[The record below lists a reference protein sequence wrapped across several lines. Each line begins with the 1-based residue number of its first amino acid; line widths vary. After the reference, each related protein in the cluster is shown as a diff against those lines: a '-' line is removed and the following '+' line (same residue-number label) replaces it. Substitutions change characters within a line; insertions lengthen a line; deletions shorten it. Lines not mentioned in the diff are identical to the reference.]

1 MGFLQP
7 LALVAL
13 PLIALP
19 ILIHLINQ
27 HRHRTIPWAAMM
39 FLMSAKR
46 MSKGMARLR
55 HFLILLMRVLAVAA
69 LIFVVSR
76 PLSGGWLGS
85 IGMSKPDATL
95 ILLDR
100 SASMEIQELQ
110 TGQSK
115 RSAALQKLAQL
126 LEQGDYGT
134 HLVLIDSASG
144 QLQEVDSSKALLGL
158 PTTGSSATSADIPGM
173 LASALAYL
181 KANQSGRVDVW
192 ICSDLS
198 ENDWAVESGRWQ
210 AIREEF
216 SQLEG
221 VHLFLLA
228 YADLPSSNFSV
239 RVENVQRWEHGND
252 AELVLDVIVR
262 SKGSSE
268 TTRQGFPIEFEV
280 NNVRSVVEVEL
291 DRQGASLQGHRIP
304 IDTKLRSGWGSVG
317 LPGDANSLDNRF
329 FFVFSEPTVRRAVI
343 VSDDIK
349 NGEAF
354 RRALTIPTDP
364 RLQHQVE
371 VISADRV
378 TEIDWES
385 TGLLIWQAA
394 LPRGTVADQIAQF
407 VDTGRVVMFFPPSQN
422 AEERLFAS
430 HWMDWQT
437 PGNSADLPTPTDTK
451 LLKRVGESEQSTVSR
466 QQEDPGTSSGNLLTD
481 RRQPTTDSHSF
492 GVSWWRGD
500 TDLLAH
506 VESGD
511 GLPLN
516 ELRTYRYR
524 TFESP
529 GTPLA
534 RFDDNAPLLTRVAT
548 DRGAVYF
555 CSTLPT
561 AQFSSLEREGVIFYV
576 ILQRALD
583 HGCRALAVASQRDA
597 GLYVLADR
605 DQWEL
610 VAPVDNSDAPL
621 HLSSQRGLHAGVYRN
636 GAYWTAVNRSQIE
649 DSATAVAI
657 ETVDALFEGMS
668 YRRIDVDV
676 GDTSAL
682 ASELWRIFLFAMIV
696 ALLVEAVLSLP
707 SRRSSQRSAISS
719 QFPSPT
725 IIPSRQNE

>member
-7 LALVAL
+7 LALFAL

-27 HRHRTIPWAAMM
+27 YRHRTIPWAAMM

-85 IGMSKPDATL
+85 IGMSKPDATV

-100 SASMEIQELQ
+100 SASMEVQDLQ

-115 RSAALQKLAQL
+115 RSAALHKLAEL

-134 HLVLIDSASG
+134 QLVLIDSTNG
-144 QLQEVDSSKALLGL
+144 QLQEVDSPKALLGL
-158 PTTGSSATSADIPGM
+158 PTTGSTATSADIPGM
-173 LASALAYL
+173 LEATLTYL
-181 KANQSGRVDVW
+181 KANKSGRVDVW

-198 ENDWAVESGRWQ
+198 ENDWDVESGRWQ
-210 AIREEF
+210 AIREAF
-216 SQLEG
+216 AQLEG
-221 VHLFLLA
+221 VHHFLLA
-228 YADLPSSNFSV
+228 YADLPSSNLSV
-239 RVENVQRWEHGND
+239 RVENVQRWERGND

-262 SKGSSE
+262 SRGDRGEVTSPVHTKGQ
-268 TTRQGFPIEFEV
+268 TFPVEFEV
-280 NNVRSVVEVEL
+280 NNVRSVVEVAL

-304 IDTKLRSGWGSVG
+304 IDTKVRSGWGSVG
-317 LPGDANSLDNRF
+317 LPGDSNPLDNRF
-329 FFVFSEPTVRRAVI
+329 FFVFSEPTVRRAVV
-343 VSDDIK
+343 VSDDVK

-354 RRALTIPTDP
+354 RRALAIPTDP
-364 RLQHQVE
+364 RFQHQVD
-371 VISADRV
+371 VISVDRV
-378 TEIDWES
+378 SEIDWES

-394 LPRGTVADQIAQF
+394 LPRRAVAEQIAQF
-407 VDTGRVVMFFPPSQN
+407 VATGRVVMFFPPLTGMEQQH
-422 AEERLFAS
+422 ADERLFDS
-430 HWMDWQT
+430 CWGNWQT
-437 PGNSADLPTPTDTK
+437 
-451 LLKRVGESEQSTVSR
+451 SEDR
-466 QQEDPGTSSGNLLTD
+466 QV
-481 RRQPTTDSHSF
+481 F
-492 GVSWWRGD
+492 GIAWWRGD

-511 GLPLN
+511 ALPLN

-524 TFESP
+524 SFESP

-534 RFDDNAPLLTRVAT
+534 RLDDDAPLLTRVAT

-561 AQFSSLEREGVIFYV
+561 AQFSSLEREGVTFYV

-583 HGCRALAVASQRDA
+583 QGCRALAVASQRDA
-597 GLYVLADR
+597 GPDVLADR
-605 DQWEL
+605 NAWEL
-610 VAPVDNSDAPL
+610 VAPVDNSHAPL
-621 HLSSQRGLHAGVYRN
+621 HLSSQRGLHAGVYRD

-649 DSATAVAI
+649 DSATVVAI
-657 ETVDALFEGMS
+657 ETVDALFDGMS

-707 SRRSSQRSAISS
+707 SRRVRSTPLIDLTAAGG
-719 QFPSPT
+719 
-725 IIPSRQNE
+725 RME

>member
-7 LALVAL
+7 LALIAL

-69 LIFVVSR
+69 LIFVISR

-100 SASMEIQELQ
+100 SASMEMQDLQ
-110 TGQSK
+110 AGQSK

-144 QLQEVDSSKALLGL
+144 QLQEVDSPKALLGL
-158 PTTGSSATSADIPGM
+158 PTTESSATSADIPGM
-173 LASALAYL
+173 LESALAYL
-181 KANQSGRVDVW
+181 KANKSGRVDVW

-198 ENDWAVESGRWQ
+198 ENDWDVESGRWQ

-216 SQLEG
+216 AQLEG
-221 VHLFLLA
+221 VHHFLLA
-228 YADLPSSNFSV
+228 YADLPSSNLSV
-239 RVENVQRWEHGND
+239 RVENVQRWERGNN
-252 AELVLDVIVR
+252 AELVLDVVVR
-262 SKGSSE
+262 SKDSRD
-268 TTRQGFPIEFEV
+268 TTPKTRIAFEV
-280 NNVRSVVEVEL
+280 NNARSVVEVEL

-317 LPGDANSLDNRF
+317 LPGDTNLLDNRF
-329 FFVFSEPTVRRAVI
+329 FFVFSEPPVRRAVV
-343 VSDDIK
+343 VSDDVK

-354 RRALTIPTDP
+354 RRALAIPIDP
-364 RLQHQVE
+364 RLQHRVD
-371 VISADRV
+371 VISVDRV
-378 TEIDWES
+378 AEIDWES

-394 LPRGTVADQIAQF
+394 LPRGSVAEQIAQF

-422 AEERLFAS
+422 TDERLFDS
-430 HWMDWQT
+430 RWGDWQT
-437 PGNSADLPTPTDTK
+437 PGN
-451 LLKRVGESEQSTVSR
+451 
-466 QQEDPGTSSGNLLTD
+466 QQV
-481 RRQPTTDSHSF
+481 F
-492 GVSWWRGD
+492 GISWWRGD
-500 TDLLAH
+500 ADLLAH

-511 GLPLN
+511 ALPLN

-524 TFESP
+524 SFESP
-529 GTPLA
+529 GTSLA
-534 RFDDNAPLLTRVAT
+534 RFDDDAPLLTRVAT

-561 AQFSSLEREGVIFYV
+561 AQFSSLEREGVTFYV

-583 HGCRALAVASQRDA
+583 QGCRALAVASQRDA
-597 GLYVLADR
+597 GPDVLIDR
-605 DQWEL
+605 NEWEL
-610 VAPVDNSDAPL
+610 VAPADDSDAPL
-621 HLSSQRGLHAGVYRN
+621 HLSSQRGLHAGVYRD

-649 DSATAVAI
+649 DSAAAAPV
-657 ETVDALFEGMS
+657 ETVDALFDGMS

-682 ASELWRIFLFAMIV
+682 ASEMWRIFLIAMIV

-707 SRRSSQRSAISS
+707 SRRVRATPLIDL
-719 QFPSPT
+719 T
-725 IIPSRQNE
+725 VAGGRVE

>member
-7 LALVAL
+7 LALIAL
-13 PLIALP
+13 PLITLP

-69 LIFVVSR
+69 LIFVISR

-100 SASMEIQELQ
+100 SASMEMQDLQ
-110 TGQSK
+110 AGQSK

-144 QLQEVDSSKALLGL
+144 QLQDVDSPKALLGL
-158 PTTGSSATSADIPGM
+158 PTTESSATSADIPGM
-173 LASALAYL
+173 LESALAYL
-181 KANQSGRVDVW
+181 KANKSGRVDVW

-198 ENDWAVESGRWQ
+198 ENDWDVESGRWQ

-216 SQLEG
+216 AQLEG
-221 VHLFLLA
+221 VHHFLLA
-228 YADLPSSNFSV
+228 YADLPSSNLSV
-239 RVENVQRWEHGND
+239 RVENVQRWERGNN
-252 AELVLDVIVR
+252 AELVLDVVVR
-262 SKGSSE
+262 SKDSSD
-268 TTRQGFPIEFEV
+268 TTPKTRIAFEV
-280 NNVRSVVEVEL
+280 NNARSVVEVEL
-291 DRQGASLQGHRIP
+291 LTVNSPPIQDSKARVDGQRQGASLQGHRIP

-317 LPGDANSLDNRF
+317 LPGDTNPLDNRF
-329 FFVFSEPTVRRAVI
+329 FFVFSEPPVRRAVV
-343 VSDDIK
+343 VSDEVK

-354 RRALTIPTDP
+354 RRALAIPIDP
-364 RLQHQVE
+364 RLQHRVD
-371 VISADRV
+371 VISVDRV
-378 TEIDWES
+378 AEIDWES

-394 LPRGTVADQIAQF
+394 LPRGSVAEQIAQF

-422 AEERLFAS
+422 ADERLFDSRWAN
-430 HWMDWQT
+430 WQT
-437 PGNSADLPTPTDTK
+437 PGN
-451 LLKRVGESEQSTVSR
+451 
-466 QQEDPGTSSGNLLTD
+466 QQV
-481 RRQPTTDSHSF
+481 F

-500 TDLLAH
+500 ADLLAH

-511 GLPLN
+511 ALPLN

-524 TFESP
+524 SFESL

-534 RFDDNAPLLTRVAT
+534 RFDDDAPLLTRVAT

-583 HGCRALAVASQRDA
+583 QGCRALAVASQRDA
-597 GLYVLADR
+597 GPDVLIDR
-605 DQWEL
+605 NEWEL
-610 VAPVDNSDAPL
+610 VAPADDSPL
-621 HLSSQRGLHAGVYRN
+621 LSQRGLHAGVYRDE
-636 GAYWTAVNRSQIE
+636 AYWTAVNRSQIE
-649 DSATAVAI
+649 DSAVAAPV
-657 ETVDALFEGMS
+657 EAVDALFDGMS

-682 ASELWRIFLFAMIV
+682 ASELWRIFLIAMIV

-707 SRRSSQRSAISS
+707 SRRVRATPLIDLTVASGR
-719 QFPSPT
+719 T
-725 IIPSRQNE
+725 E

>member
-7 LALVAL
+7 LALIAL
-13 PLIALP
+13 PLITLP

-69 LIFVVSR
+69 LIFVISR

-100 SASMEIQELQ
+100 STSMEMQDLQ
-110 TGQSK
+110 AGQSK

-144 QLQEVDSSKALLGL
+144 QLQEVDSPKALLGL
-158 PTTGSSATSADIPGM
+158 PTTESSATSADIPGM
-173 LASALAYL
+173 LESALAYL
-181 KANQSGRVDVW
+181 KANKSGRVDVW

-198 ENDWAVESGRWQ
+198 ENDWDVESGRWR

-216 SQLEG
+216 AQLEG
-221 VHLFLLA
+221 VHHFLLA
-228 YADLPSSNFSV
+228 YADLPSSNLSV
-239 RVENVQRWEHGND
+239 RVENVQRWERGNN
-252 AELVLDVIVR
+252 AELVLDVVVR
-262 SKGSSE
+262 SKDSSD
-268 TTRQGFPIEFEV
+268 TTPKTRIAFEV
-280 NNVRSVVEVEL
+280 NNARSVVEVEL

-317 LPGDANSLDNRF
+317 LPGDTNPLDNRF
-329 FFVFSEPTVRRAVI
+329 FFVFSEPPVRRAIV
-343 VSDDIK
+343 VSDEVK

-354 RRALTIPTDP
+354 RRALAIPIDP
-364 RLQHQVE
+364 RLQHRVD
-371 VISADRV
+371 VISVDRV
-378 TEIDWES
+378 AEIDWES

-394 LPRGTVADQIAQF
+394 LPRGSVAEQIAQF

-422 AEERLFAS
+422 TDERLFDSRWAN
-430 HWMDWQT
+430 WQT
-437 PGNSADLPTPTDTK
+437 PGN
-451 LLKRVGESEQSTVSR
+451 
-466 QQEDPGTSSGNLLTD
+466 QQV
-481 RRQPTTDSHSF
+481 F
-492 GVSWWRGD
+492 GISWWRGD
-500 TDLLAH
+500 ADLLAH

-511 GLPLN
+511 ALPLN

-524 TFESP
+524 SFESL

-534 RFDDNAPLLTRVAT
+534 RFDDDAPLLTRVAT

-561 AQFSSLEREGVIFYV
+561 AQFSSLEREGVTFYV

-583 HGCRALAVASQRDA
+583 QGCRALAVASQRDA
-597 GLYVLADR
+597 GPDVLIDR
-605 DQWEL
+605 NEWEL
-610 VAPVDNSDAPL
+610 VAPADDSPL
-621 HLSSQRGLHAGVYRN
+621 LSQRGLHAGVYRD
-636 GAYWTAVNRSQIE
+636 GAYWMAVNRSQIE
-649 DSATAVAI
+649 DSATAAPVEA
-657 ETVDALFEGMS
+657 VDALFDGMS

-682 ASELWRIFLFAMIV
+682 ASELWRIFLIAMIV

-707 SRRSSQRSAISS
+707 SRRVRATPLIDL
-719 QFPSPT
+719 T
-725 IIPSRQNE
+725 VAGGRVE

>member
-7 LALVAL
+7 LALIAL
-13 PLIALP
+13 PLITLP

-69 LIFVVSR
+69 LIFVISR

-100 SASMEIQELQ
+100 STSMEMQDLQ
-110 TGQSK
+110 AGQSK

-144 QLQEVDSSKALLGL
+144 QLQDVDSPKALLGL
-158 PTTGSSATSADIPGM
+158 PTTESSATSADIPGM
-173 LASALAYL
+173 LESALAYL
-181 KANQSGRVDVW
+181 KANKSGRVDVW

-198 ENDWAVESGRWQ
+198 ENDWDVESGRWR

-216 SQLEG
+216 AQLEG
-221 VHLFLLA
+221 VHHFLLA
-228 YADLPSSNFSV
+228 YADLPSSNLSV
-239 RVENVQRWEHGND
+239 RVENVQRWERGNN
-252 AELVLDVIVR
+252 AELVLDVVVR
-262 SKGSSE
+262 SKDSSD
-268 TTRQGFPIEFEV
+268 TTPKTRIAFEV
-280 NNVRSVVEVEL
+280 NNARSVVEVEL

-317 LPGDANSLDNRF
+317 LPGDTNPLDNRF
-329 FFVFSEPTVRRAVI
+329 FFVFSEPPVRRAVV
-343 VSDDIK
+343 VSDEVK

-354 RRALTIPTDP
+354 RRALAIPIDP
-364 RLQHQVE
+364 RLQHRVD
-371 VISADRV
+371 VISVDRV
-378 TEIDWES
+378 AEIDWES

-394 LPRGTVADQIAQF
+394 LPRGSVAEQIAQF

-422 AEERLFAS
+422 ADERLFDSRWAN
-430 HWMDWQT
+430 WQT
-437 PGNSADLPTPTDTK
+437 PGN
-451 LLKRVGESEQSTVSR
+451 
-466 QQEDPGTSSGNLLTD
+466 QQV
-481 RRQPTTDSHSF
+481 F
-492 GVSWWRGD
+492 GISWWRGD
-500 TDLLAH
+500 ADLLAH

-511 GLPLN
+511 ALPLN

-524 TFESP
+524 SFESP

-534 RFDDNAPLLTRVAT
+534 RFDDDAPLLTRVAT

-583 HGCRALAVASQRDA
+583 QGCRALAVASQRDA
-597 GLYVLADR
+597 GPDVLIDR
-605 DQWEL
+605 NEWEL
-610 VAPVDNSDAPL
+610 VAPADDSPL
-621 HLSSQRGLHAGVYRN
+621 LSQRGLHAGVYRD

-649 DSATAVAI
+649 DSAVAAPV
-657 ETVDALFEGMS
+657 EAVDALFDGMS

-682 ASELWRIFLFAMIV
+682 ASELWRIFLIAMIV

-707 SRRSSQRSAISS
+707 SRRVRATPLIDLTVASGR
-719 QFPSPT
+719 T
-725 IIPSRQNE
+725 E

>member
-7 LALVAL
+7 LALIAL

-69 LIFVVSR
+69 LIFVISR

-100 SASMEIQELQ
+100 STSMEMQDLQ
-110 TGQSK
+110 AGQSK

-144 QLQEVDSSKALLGL
+144 QLQEVDSPKALLGL
-158 PTTGSSATSADIPGM
+158 PTTESSATSADIPGM
-173 LASALAYL
+173 LESALAYL
-181 KANQSGRVDVW
+181 KANKSGRVDVW

-198 ENDWAVESGRWQ
+198 ENDWDVESGRWQ

-216 SQLEG
+216 AQLEG
-221 VHLFLLA
+221 VHHFLLA
-228 YADLPSSNFSV
+228 YADLPSSNLSV
-239 RVENVQRWEHGND
+239 RVENVQRWERGNN
-252 AELVLDVIVR
+252 AELVLDVVVR
-262 SKGSSE
+262 SKDSSD
-268 TTRQGFPIEFEV
+268 TTPKTRIAFEV
-280 NNVRSVVEVEL
+280 NNARSVVEVEL

-317 LPGDANSLDNRF
+317 LPGDTNPLDNRF
-329 FFVFSEPTVRRAVI
+329 FFVFSEPPVRRAVV
-343 VSDDIK
+343 VSDEVK

-354 RRALTIPTDP
+354 RRALAIPIDP
-364 RLQHQVE
+364 RLQHRVD
-371 VISADRV
+371 VISVDRV
-378 TEIDWES
+378 AEIDWES

-394 LPRGTVADQIAQF
+394 LPRGSVAEQIAQF

-422 AEERLFAS
+422 ADERLFDSRWAN
-430 HWMDWQT
+430 WQT
-437 PGNSADLPTPTDTK
+437 PGN
-451 LLKRVGESEQSTVSR
+451 
-466 QQEDPGTSSGNLLTD
+466 QQV
-481 RRQPTTDSHSF
+481 F
-492 GVSWWRGD
+492 GISWWRGD
-500 TDLLAH
+500 ADLLAH

-511 GLPLN
+511 ALPLN

-524 TFESP
+524 SFESP

-534 RFDDNAPLLTRVAT
+534 RFDDDAPLLTRVAT

-583 HGCRALAVASQRDA
+583 QGCRALAVASQRDA
-597 GLYVLADR
+597 GPDVLIDR
-605 DQWEL
+605 NEWEL
-610 VAPVDNSDAPL
+610 VAPADDSPL
-621 HLSSQRGLHAGVYRN
+621 LSQRGLHAGVYRD
-636 GAYWTAVNRSQIE
+636 GAYWMAVNRSQIE
-649 DSATAVAI
+649 DSAVAAPV
-657 ETVDALFEGMS
+657 EAVDALFDGMS

-682 ASELWRIFLFAMIV
+682 ASELWRIFLIAMIV

-707 SRRSSQRSAISS
+707 SRRVRATPLIDLTVASGRV
-719 QFPSPT
+719 
-725 IIPSRQNE
+725 E

>member
-7 LALVAL
+7 LALIAL

-69 LIFVVSR
+69 LIFVISR

-100 SASMEIQELQ
+100 SASMEMQDLQ
-110 TGQSK
+110 AGQPK

-144 QLQEVDSSKALLGL
+144 QLQEVDSPKALLGL
-158 PTTGSSATSADIPGM
+158 PTTESSATSADIPGM
-173 LASALAYL
+173 LESALAYL
-181 KANQSGRVDVW
+181 KANKSGRVDVW

-198 ENDWAVESGRWQ
+198 ENDWDVESGRWQ

-216 SQLEG
+216 AQLEG
-221 VHLFLLA
+221 VHHFLLA
-228 YADLPSSNFSV
+228 YADLPSSNLSV
-239 RVENVQRWEHGND
+239 RVENVQRWERGND
-252 AELVLDVIVR
+252 AELVLDVVVR
-262 SKGSSE
+262 SKGSSD
-268 TTRQGFPIEFEV
+268 TTRQAFPIEFEV
-280 NNVRSVVEVEL
+280 NNVRSVVEVEI

-317 LPGDANSLDNRF
+317 LPGDTNSLDNRF
-329 FFVFSEPTVRRAVI
+329 FFVFSEPPVRRAVV
-343 VSDDIK
+343 VSDDVK

-354 RRALTIPTDP
+354 RRALAIPIDP
-364 RLQHQVE
+364 RLQHRVD
-371 VISADRV
+371 VISVDRV
-378 TEIDWES
+378 AEIDWES

-394 LPRGTVADQIAQF
+394 LPRGSVAEQIAQF

-422 AEERLFAS
+422 ADERLFDSRWAN
-430 HWMDWQT
+430 WQT
-437 PGNSADLPTPTDTK
+437 PGN
-451 LLKRVGESEQSTVSR
+451 
-466 QQEDPGTSSGNLLTD
+466 QQV
-481 RRQPTTDSHSF
+481 F
-492 GVSWWRGD
+492 GISWWRGD

-511 GLPLN
+511 ALPLN

-524 TFESP
+524 SFESP

-534 RFDDNAPLLTRVAT
+534 RFDDDAPLLTRVAT

-561 AQFSSLEREGVIFYV
+561 AQFSSLEREGVTFYV

-583 HGCRALAVASQRDA
+583 QGCRALAVASQRDA
-597 GLYVLADR
+597 GPDVLIDR
-605 DQWEL
+605 NEWEL
-610 VAPVDNSDAPL
+610 VAPADDSPL
-621 HLSSQRGLHAGVYRN
+621 LSQRGLHAGVYRD
-636 GAYWTAVNRSQIE
+636 GAYWMAVNRSQIE
-649 DSATAVAI
+649 DSAVAAPV
-657 ETVDALFEGMS
+657 EAVDALFDGMS

-682 ASELWRIFLFAMIV
+682 ASELWRIFLIAMIV

-707 SRRSSQRSAISS
+707 SRRVRATPLIDL
-719 QFPSPT
+719 T
-725 IIPSRQNE
+725 VAGGRVE

>member
-7 LALVAL
+7 LALIAL

-69 LIFVVSR
+69 LIFVISR

-100 SASMEIQELQ
+100 SASMEMQDLQ
-110 TGQSK
+110 AGQSK

-144 QLQEVDSSKALLGL
+144 QLQEVDSPKALLGL
-158 PTTGSSATSADIPGM
+158 PTTESSATSADIPGM
-173 LASALAYL
+173 LESALAYL
-181 KANQSGRVDVW
+181 KANKSGRVDVW

-198 ENDWAVESGRWQ
+198 ENDWDVESGRWR

-216 SQLEG
+216 AQLEG
-221 VHLFLLA
+221 VHHFLLA
-228 YADLPSSNFSV
+228 YADLPSSNLSV
-239 RVENVQRWEHGND
+239 RVENVQRWERGNN
-252 AELVLDVIVR
+252 AELVLDVVVR
-262 SKGSSE
+262 SKDSSD
-268 TTRQGFPIEFEV
+268 TTPKTRIAFEV
-280 NNVRSVVEVEL
+280 NNARSVVEVEL

-317 LPGDANSLDNRF
+317 LPGDTNPLDNRF
-329 FFVFSEPTVRRAVI
+329 FFVFSEPPVRRAVV
-343 VSDDIK
+343 VSDEVK

-354 RRALTIPTDP
+354 RRALAIPIGP
-364 RLQHQVE
+364 RLQHRVD
-371 VISADRV
+371 VISVDRV
-378 TEIDWES
+378 AEIDWES

-394 LPRGTVADQIAQF
+394 LPRGSVAEQIAQF
-407 VDTGRVVMFFPPSQN
+407 VDTGRVVMFFPPNQN
-422 AEERLFAS
+422 TDERLFDSRWAN
-430 HWMDWQT
+430 WQT
-437 PGNSADLPTPTDTK
+437 PGN
-451 LLKRVGESEQSTVSR
+451 
-466 QQEDPGTSSGNLLTD
+466 QQV
-481 RRQPTTDSHSF
+481 F
-492 GVSWWRGD
+492 GISWWRGD
-500 TDLLAH
+500 ADLLAH

-511 GLPLN
+511 ALPLN

-524 TFESP
+524 SFESP

-534 RFDDNAPLLTRVAT
+534 RFDDDAPLLTRVAT

-583 HGCRALAVASQRDA
+583 QGCRALAVASQRDA
-597 GLYVLADR
+597 GPDVLADR
-605 DQWEL
+605 NEWEL
-610 VAPVDNSDAPL
+610 VAPADDSPL
-621 HLSSQRGLHAGVYRN
+621 LSQRGLHAGVYRDE
-636 GAYWTAVNRSQIE
+636 AYWTAVNRSQIE
-649 DSATAVAI
+649 DSAVAAPV
-657 ETVDALFEGMS
+657 EAVDALFDGMS

-682 ASELWRIFLFAMIV
+682 ASELWRIFLIAMIV

-707 SRRSSQRSAISS
+707 SRRVRATPLIDLTVASGRV
-719 QFPSPT
+719 
-725 IIPSRQNE
+725 E

>member
-7 LALVAL
+7 LALIAL
-13 PLIALP
+13 PLITLP

-27 HRHRTIPWAAMM
+27 HRHCTIPWAAMM

-69 LIFVVSR
+69 LIFVISR

-100 SASMEIQELQ
+100 STSMEMQDLQ
-110 TGQSK
+110 AGQSK

-144 QLQEVDSSKALLGL
+144 QLQEVDSPKALLGL
-158 PTTGSSATSADIPGM
+158 PTTESSATSADIPGM
-173 LASALAYL
+173 LESALAYL
-181 KANQSGRVDVW
+181 KANKSGRVDVW

-198 ENDWAVESGRWQ
+198 ENDWDVESGRWR

-216 SQLEG
+216 AQLEG
-221 VHLFLLA
+221 VHHFLLA
-228 YADLPSSNFSV
+228 YADLPSSNLSV
-239 RVENVQRWEHGND
+239 RVENVQRWERGNN
-252 AELVLDVIVR
+252 AELVLDVVVR
-262 SKGSSE
+262 SKDSSD
-268 TTRQGFPIEFEV
+268 TTPKTRIAFEV
-280 NNVRSVVEVEL
+280 NNARSVVEVEL

-317 LPGDANSLDNRF
+317 LPGDTNPLDNRF
-329 FFVFSEPTVRRAVI
+329 FFVFSEPPVRRAIV
-343 VSDDIK
+343 VSDEVK

-354 RRALTIPTDP
+354 RRALAIPIDP
-364 RLQHQVE
+364 RLQHRVD
-371 VISADRV
+371 VISVDRV
-378 TEIDWES
+378 AEIDWES

-394 LPRGTVADQIAQF
+394 LPRGSVAEQIAQF

-422 AEERLFAS
+422 TDERLFDSRWAN
-430 HWMDWQT
+430 WQT
-437 PGNSADLPTPTDTK
+437 PGN
-451 LLKRVGESEQSTVSR
+451 
-466 QQEDPGTSSGNLLTD
+466 QQV
-481 RRQPTTDSHSF
+481 F
-492 GVSWWRGD
+492 GISWWRGD
-500 TDLLAH
+500 ADLLAH

-511 GLPLN
+511 ALPLN

-524 TFESP
+524 SFESL

-534 RFDDNAPLLTRVAT
+534 RFDDDAPLLTRVAT

-561 AQFSSLEREGVIFYV
+561 AQFSSLEREGVTFYV

-583 HGCRALAVASQRDA
+583 QGCRALAVASQRDA
-597 GLYVLADR
+597 GPDVLIDR
-605 DQWEL
+605 NEWEL
-610 VAPVDNSDAPL
+610 VAPADDSPL
-621 HLSSQRGLHAGVYRN
+621 LSQRGLHAGVYRD
-636 GAYWTAVNRSQIE
+636 GAYWMAVNRSQIE
-649 DSATAVAI
+649 DSAVAAPV
-657 ETVDALFEGMS
+657 EAVDALFDGMS

-682 ASELWRIFLFAMIV
+682 ASELWRIFLIAMIV

-707 SRRSSQRSAISS
+707 SRRVRATPLIDLTVASGR
-719 QFPSPT
+719 T
-725 IIPSRQNE
+725 E

>member
-7 LALVAL
+7 LALIAL

-39 FLMSAKR
+39 FLMNAKR

-69 LIFVVSR
+69 LIFVISR

-85 IGMSKPDATL
+85 IGMGKPDATL

-100 SASMEIQELQ
+100 STSMEMQDLQ
-110 TGQSK
+110 AGQSK
-115 RSAALQKLAQL
+115 RSAALQRLAEL

-144 QLQEVDSSKALLGL
+144 QLQEVDSPKALLGL
-158 PTTGSSATSADIPGM
+158 PTTESSATSADIPGM
-173 LASALAYL
+173 LESALTYL
-181 KANQSGRVDVW
+181 KANESGRVDVW

-198 ENDWAVESGRWQ
+198 ENDWDVESGRWR

-216 SQLEG
+216 AQLEG
-221 VHLFLLA
+221 VHHFLLA
-228 YADLPSSNFSV
+228 DADLPSGNLSV
-239 RVENVQRWEHGND
+239 RVENVQRWERGNHD

-262 SKGSSE
+262 SKGSSD
-268 TTRQGFPIEFEV
+268 TTRKTRIAFEV

-317 LPGDANSLDNRF
+317 LPGDANPLDNRF
-329 FFVFSEPTVRRAVI
+329 FFVFSEPLARRAVV
-343 VSDDIK
+343 VSDDVK

-354 RRALTIPTDP
+354 RRALAIPIDS
-364 RLQHQVE
+364 RLQHRVD
-371 VISADRV
+371 VISIDRV
-378 TEIDWES
+378 AEIDWES

-394 LPRGTVADQIAQF
+394 LPRGSVAEQIAQF
-407 VDTGRVVMFFPPSQN
+407 VDTGRVVMFFPPGSPPVTGKGSQN
-422 AEERLFAS
+422 ADERLFGS
-430 HWMDWQT
+430 RWVDWQT
-437 PGNSADLPTPTDTK
+437 PGNRGQRSA
-451 LLKRVGESEQSTVSR
+451 VSS
-466 QQEDPGTSSGNLLTD
+466 QQEDSGLSGNLFAD
-481 RRQPTTDSHSF
+481 GFRQPTADSHSF
-492 GVSWWRGD
+492 GISWWRGD

-511 GLPLN
+511 ALPLN

-524 TFESP
+524 SFESL

-534 RFDDNAPLLTRVAT
+534 RFDDEAPLLTRVAT

-561 AQFSSLEREGVIFYV
+561 AQFSSLEREGVTFYV

-583 HGCRALAVASQRDA
+583 QGCRALAVASQRDA
-597 GLYVLADR
+597 GPGVLADR
-605 DQWEL
+605 NQWEL
-610 VAPVDNSDAPL
+610 VAPADNSPL
-621 HLSSQRGLHAGVYRN
+621 LSQRGLHAGVYRD
-636 GAYWTAVNRSQIE
+636 GVYWTAVNRSQIE
-649 DSATAVAI
+649 DSATAVPV
-657 ETVDALFEGMS
+657 ETVDALFDGMS

-682 ASELWRIFLFAMIV
+682 ASELWRIFLIAMIV

-707 SRRSSQRSAISS
+707 SKRVKATPLIDRTVAGRR
-719 QFPSPT
+719 T
-725 IIPSRQNE
+725 E

>member
-7 LALVAL
+7 LALFAL

-27 HRHRTIPWAAMM
+27 YRHRTIPWAAMM

-100 SASMEIQELQ
+100 SASMEVQDLQ
-110 TGQSK
+110 AGHSK

-134 HLVLIDSASG
+134 QLVLIDSANG
-144 QLQEVDSSKALLGL
+144 QLQEVDSPKALLGL
-158 PTTGSSATSADIPGM
+158 PTTGSTATSADIPGM
-173 LASALAYL
+173 LEAALAYL
-181 KANQSGRVDVW
+181 KANKSGRVDVW
-192 ICSDLS
+192 ICSDLR
-198 ENDWAVESGRWQ
+198 ENDWDVESGRWQ
-210 AIREEF
+210 AIREAF
-216 SQLEG
+216 AQLEG
-221 VHLFLLA
+221 VHHFLLA
-228 YADLPSSNFSV
+228 YADLPSSNLSV
-239 RVENVQRWEHGND
+239 RVENVHRWEHGND

-262 SKGSSE
+262 ARGDRGEVTSPGH
-268 TTRQGFPIEFEV
+268 TTGQTFPVEFEV

-304 IDTKLRSGWGSVG
+304 IDTKVRSGWGSVG
-317 LPGDANSLDNRF
+317 LPGDSNPLDNRF
-329 FFVFSEPTVRRAVI
+329 FFVFSEPTVRRAVV

-354 RRALTIPTDP
+354 RRALAIPIDP
-364 RLQHQVE
+364 RLQHRVD
-371 VISADRV
+371 VISVDRV
-378 TEIDWES
+378 AEIEWES
-385 TGLLIWQAA
+385 KGLLIWQAA
-394 LPRGTVADQIAQF
+394 LPRGAVADQIAQF
-407 VDTGRVVMFFPPSQN
+407 VDTGRVAMFFPPMQAYQGLADNPPLTGKVSQN
-422 AEERLFAS
+422 AAERLFDSQWAG
-430 HWMDWQT
+430 WQT
-437 PGNSADLPTPTDTK
+437 PGS
-451 LLKRVGESEQSTVSR
+451 
-466 QQEDPGTSSGNLLTD
+466 QQV
-481 RRQPTTDSHSF
+481 F
-492 GVSWWRGD
+492 GISWWRGD

-511 GLPLN
+511 ALPLN

-524 TFESP
+524 SFESP

-534 RFDDNAPLLTRVAT
+534 RFDDDAPLLTRVAT

-561 AQFSSLEREGVIFYV
+561 AQFSSLEREGVTFYV

-583 HGCRALAVASQRDA
+583 QGCRALAVVSQRDA
-597 GLYVLADR
+597 GPDVLADR
-605 DQWEL
+605 NAWEL
-610 VAPVDNSDAPL
+610 VAPVDDSHAPL
-621 HLSSQRGLHAGVYRN
+621 HLSSQRGLHAGVYRD

-649 DSATAVAI
+649 DRATVVAI
-657 ETVDALFEGMS
+657 ETVDALFDGMS

-696 ALLVEAVLSLP
+696 ALLVEAALSLP
-707 SRRSSQRSAISS
+707 SRRVRSTPLIDFTAAGG
-719 QFPSPT
+719 
-725 IIPSRQNE
+725 RME

>member
-7 LALVAL
+7 LALIAL
-13 PLIALP
+13 PLITLP

-69 LIFVVSR
+69 LIFVISR

-100 SASMEIQELQ
+100 STSMEMQDLQ
-110 TGQSK
+110 AGQSK

-144 QLQEVDSSKALLGL
+144 QLQDVDSPKALLGL
-158 PTTGSSATSADIPGM
+158 PTTESSATSADIPGM
-173 LASALAYL
+173 LESALAYL
-181 KANQSGRVDVW
+181 KANKSGRVDVW

-198 ENDWAVESGRWQ
+198 ENDWDVESGRWQ

-216 SQLEG
+216 AQLEG
-221 VHLFLLA
+221 VHHFLLA
-228 YADLPSSNFSV
+228 YADLPSSNLSV
-239 RVENVQRWEHGND
+239 RVENVQRWERGNN
-252 AELVLDVIVR
+252 AELVLDVVVR
-262 SKGSSE
+262 SKDSSD
-268 TTRQGFPIEFEV
+268 TTPKTRIAFEV
-280 NNVRSVVEVEL
+280 NNARSVVEVEL
-291 DRQGASLQGHRIP
+291 LTVNSPPIQDSKARVDGQRQGASLQGHRIP

-317 LPGDANSLDNRF
+317 LPGDTNPLDNRF
-329 FFVFSEPTVRRAVI
+329 FFVFSEPPVRRAVV
-343 VSDDIK
+343 VSDEVK

-354 RRALTIPTDP
+354 RRALAIPIDP
-364 RLQHQVE
+364 RLQHRVD
-371 VISADRV
+371 VISVDRV
-378 TEIDWES
+378 AEIDWES

-394 LPRGTVADQIAQF
+394 LPRGSVAEQIAQF

-422 AEERLFAS
+422 ADERLFDSRWAN
-430 HWMDWQT
+430 WQT
-437 PGNSADLPTPTDTK
+437 PGN
-451 LLKRVGESEQSTVSR
+451 
-466 QQEDPGTSSGNLLTD
+466 QQV
-481 RRQPTTDSHSF
+481 F

-500 TDLLAH
+500 ADLLAH
-506 VESGD
+506 VESGHA
-511 GLPLN
+511 LPLN

-524 TFESP
+524 SFESL

-534 RFDDNAPLLTRVAT
+534 RFDDDAPLLTRVAT

-583 HGCRALAVASQRDA
+583 QGCRALAVASQRDA
-597 GLYVLADR
+597 GPDVLIDR
-605 DQWEL
+605 NEWEL
-610 VAPVDNSDAPL
+610 VAPADDSPL
-621 HLSSQRGLHAGVYRN
+621 LSQRGLHAGVYRDE
-636 GAYWTAVNRSQIE
+636 AYWTAVNRSQIE
-649 DSATAVAI
+649 DSAVAAPV
-657 ETVDALFEGMS
+657 EAVDALFDGMS

-682 ASELWRIFLFAMIV
+682 ASELWRIFLIAMIV

-707 SRRSSQRSAISS
+707 SRRVRATPLIDLTVASGR
-719 QFPSPT
+719 T
-725 IIPSRQNE
+725 E

>member
-7 LALVAL
+7 LALIAL

-39 FLMSAKR
+39 FLMRAKR
-46 MSKGMARLR
+46 MSRGMARLR

-69 LIFVVSR
+69 LVFVVSR

-100 SASMEIQELQ
+100 SASMEIQDLQ
-110 TGQSK
+110 AGESK
-115 RSAALQKLAQL
+115 RSAALRKLAEL

-144 QLQEVDSSKALLGL
+144 QLQEVDSPQALLDL
-158 PTTGSSATSADIPGM
+158 PITGSSATSGDIPGM

-181 KANQSGRVDVW
+181 KANKSGRVDVW

-198 ENDWAVESGRWQ
+198 ENDWDVESGRWQ

-216 SQLEG
+216 AQLEG
-221 VHLFLLA
+221 VHHFLLA
-228 YADLPSSNFSV
+228 YADLPSNNLSV
-239 RVENVQRWEHGND
+239 RVENVQRWERGND
-252 AELVLDVIVR
+252 VELVLDVRVR
-262 SKGSSE
+262 SKGE
-268 TTRQGFPIEFEV
+268 RNEGTPPVYTTHQRIPIEFEV

-291 DRQGASLQGHRIP
+291 DRQGASLKGHRIP

-329 FFVFSEPTVRRAVI
+329 FFVFSEPTERRAVV
-343 VSDDIK
+343 VSDDVK
-349 NGEAF
+349 NSEAF
-354 RRALTIPTDP
+354 RRALAIPIDP
-364 RLQHQVE
+364 RLQHRVD
-371 VISADRV
+371 VISVDRIA
-378 TEIDWES
+378 EIDWES
-385 TGLLIWQAA
+385 TGLFIWQAA
-394 LPRGTVADQIAQF
+394 LPRGTVAEQIAQF
-407 VDTGRVVMFFPPSQN
+407 VDAGRVVMFFPPSQN
-422 AEERLFAS
+422 ADENGQPRLFGS
-430 HWMDWQT
+430 HWGDWQT
-437 PGNSADLPTPTDTK
+437 PGSQQ
-451 LLKRVGESEQSTVSR
+451 VFST
-466 QQEDPGTSSGNLLTD
+466 G
-481 RRQPTTDSHSF
+481 
-492 GVSWWRGD
+492 WWRGD
-500 TDLLAH
+500 ADLLAH

-511 GLPLN
+511 ALPLN

-524 TFESP
+524 SFESP

-534 RFDDNAPLLTRVAT
+534 RYDDDAPLLTRVAT

-583 HGCRALAVASQRDA
+583 QGCRALAVASQRDA
-597 GLYVLADR
+597 GPNALADR
-605 DQWEL
+605 NDWEL
-610 VAPVDNSDAPL
+610 VAPADNSDAPL
-621 HLSSQRGLHAGVYRN
+621 YLSSQRGLHAGVYRE

-649 DSATAVAI
+649 DTATAVPV
-657 ETVDALFEGMS
+657 ETVDALFDGMS

-682 ASELWRIFLFAMIV
+682 ASELWRIFLIAMIV
-696 ALLVEAVLSLP
+696 ALLAEAALSLP
-707 SRRSSQRSAISS
+707 SKRVRTT
-719 QFPSPT
+719 PS
-725 IIPSRQNE
+725 IDF